1 MINAIIIEDE
11 DIAAIKL
18 QKMIQELDADIH
30 ISRILSSV
38 RESVTYLKEHMPD
51 VIFLDINLSDDNSF
65 EIFKLVGNVT
75 SKIIFT
81 TAYSEYA
88 IKAFE
93 QNSIDYLLKP
103 IPREALQI
111 SLEKIRKYD
120 NQAPYPD
127 YNKILLNSDQS
138 YKKRFL
144 IKVNNNLK
152 TVETDDI
159 AYFFSEDKV
168 TFIKLKDNTRLP
180 IEFSLKNIEKL
191 VNPKEFYRINRKYMI
206 HISAILKMYYSSK
219 SKIILHLKPD
229 VEKEQ
234 ISVAI
239 EKVGKFKK
247 WLSQ

>member
-18 QKMIQELDADIH
+18 QKMIQELDSEIH
-30 ISRILSSV
+30 IARILSSV
-38 RESVTYLKEHMPD
+38 KESVAYLHEHTPD
-51 VIFLDINLSDDNSF
+51 LIFMDINLSDDNSF
-65 EIFKLVGNVT
+65 EIFNQIDTIT

-103 IPREALQI
+103 IPKEALQR
-111 SLEKIRKYD
+111 SLEKLRKYD
-120 NQAPYPD
+120 NQPNPD
-127 YNKILLNSDQS
+127 YAKILYNPANV

-144 IKVNNNLK
+144 VKINNNLK
-152 TVETDDI
+152 TVEIDEV
-159 AYFFSEDKV
+159 AYFYSEDKI
-168 TFIKLKDNTRLP
+168 TFVKLKNDTKLP
-180 IEFSLKNIEKL
+180 IDYSLKRLEEIL
-191 VNPKEFYRINRKYMI
+191 NPKEFYRINRKYII
-206 HISAILKMYYSSK
+206 HISAISKMYYSSK
-219 SKIILHLKPD
+219 SKIMLHLEPTTED
-229 VEKEQ
+229 QQ

-239 EKVGKFKK
+239 EKLGKFKK